1 MHWIGILGR
10 TGLRLRLGL
19 RGAREGARMI
29 GRESARHGVSH
40 SPVGPPVIL
49 SGQSVKRDVRSVNH
63 LGGKRLGTSQTVG
76 RRRGESRRGKYQ
88 KRGFFSERR
97 RKRQENRKRRI
108 KLMND
113 K

>member
-1 MHWIGILGR
+1 MR
-10 TGLRLRLGL
+10 LRLRL
-19 RGAREGARMI
+19 RGARNGARMI

-76 RRRGESRRGKYQ
+76 RRRGGESGRE
-88 KRGFFSERR
+88 KRYEKGTCGGR
-97 RKRQENRKRRI
+97 
-108 KLMND
+108 D
-113 K
+113 KKI

>member
-29 GRESARHGVSH
+29 GRESARHGVSQ

-63 LGGKRLGTSQTVG
+63 LGGKRLGTSRTVG
-76 RRRGESRRGKYQ
+76 RRRGESGRGKYQ
-88 KRGFFSERR
+88 KRDFFSREEEEKT
-97 RKRQENRKRRI
+97 RK
-108 KLMND
+108 
-113 K
+113 